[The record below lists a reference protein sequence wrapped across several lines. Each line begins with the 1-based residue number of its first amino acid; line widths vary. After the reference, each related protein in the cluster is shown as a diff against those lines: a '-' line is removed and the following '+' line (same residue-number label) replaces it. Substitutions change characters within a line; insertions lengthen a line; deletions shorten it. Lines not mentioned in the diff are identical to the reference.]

1 MKKVSFLTLGCKV
14 NQYET
19 EAMTELFTNRGY
31 EVVPHGEYSDIFII
45 NTCTVTNQSDRK
57 SRQAIGKVKKLNEDA
72 IIAMVGC
79 YVQIKPEEVSK
90 IDGVDVVLGTNN
102 KSQIVDACERA
113 ITEKRVINVVD
124 EIKNDKDFEE
134 LEIFNQSEMT
144 RAYIKIQEG
153 CNQYCSY
160 CIIPYARGPVRSRN
174 LNSIIK
180 EAERLASRGYKEI
193 ILTGIHVAS
202 YGIDF
207 KEDISLIDVIEDI
220 SKVEGIKRIRLSSV
234 EPRLITEEFLS
245 RAKETGKFCDH
256 FHLSLQNGSDKI
268 LKLMNRKYTTEQY
281 SEKVKLIRKFF
292 PNAGITTDII
302 VGFPEETDEDFEMT
316 CNFVRKIG
324 FSKVHIFKYSPR
336 EDTKAAKMKNQ
347 IAGDVK
353 KYRSTKLSKVCKEV
367 SEEYLNSLIGKTFE
381 VLFEAKSDFDGYI
394 SGYATNYTRVN
405 ILEDDEMINEIL
417 NIKYKNVQNG
427 EVFGIIEQ

>member
-19 EAMTELFTNRGY
+19 EAMMELFTKNGY
-31 EVVPHGEYSDIFII
+31 KVVPHGEYSDIFVI

-57 SRQAIGKVKKLNEDA
+57 SRQAIGKVKKLNKDA

-90 IDGVDVVLGTNN
+90 IEGVDVVLGTNN
-102 KSQIVDACERA
+102 KLQIVDACEKA
-113 ITEKRVINVVD
+113 IKEKKLINIVD
-124 EIKNDKDFEE
+124 EIKNDKNFEE
-134 LEIFNQSEMT
+134 LEIYNQSEMT

-174 LNSIIK
+174 PESISK
-180 EAERLASRGYKEI
+180 EAKRLAERGYKEI

-207 KEDISLIDVIEDI
+207 EKDISLIDVIENI
-220 SKVEGIKRIRLSSV
+220 SKISGIERIRLSSV
-234 EPRLITEEFLS
+234 EPRLITEDFLT
-245 RAKETGKFCDH
+245 RTKKTEKFCDH

-268 LKLMNRKYTTEQY
+268 LKLMNRKYTTKEY
-281 SEKVKLIRKFF
+281 TEKVRLIREYY
-292 PNAGITTDII
+292 PHAGITTDII
-302 VGFPEETDEDFEMT
+302 VGFPGETDEDFELT
-316 CNFVRKIG
+316 CEFVKKIG
-324 FSKVHIFKYSPR
+324 FSRVHIFKYSPR
-336 EDTKAAKMKNQ
+336 EGTKASKMKNQ
-347 IAGDVK
+347 INGDIK
-353 KYRSTKLSKVCKEV
+353 KYRSSKLSEVCKKV
-367 SEEYLNSLIGKTFE
+367 SDEYLNSLIGKSFK
-381 VLFEAKSDFDGYI
+381 VLFETKSDFEGYM

-405 ILEDDEMINEIL
+405 IVENDKIINKIL
-417 NIKYKNVQNG
+417 NIKYDNVQNG
-427 EVFGIIEQ
+427 EIFGIIN

>member
-19 EAMTELFTNRGY
+19 EAMTELFTSRGY
-31 EVVPHGEYSDIFII
+31 KVVPHGEYSDIFVI

-79 YVQIKPEEVSK
+79 YVQIKPEEVSE

-124 EIKNDKDFEE
+124 EIKNNRDFEE
-134 LEIFNQSEMT
+134 LEIYNQSEMT

-174 LNSIIK
+174 IKSIIT
-180 EAERLASRGYKEI
+180 EAQRLSSRGYKEI

-207 KEDISLIDVIEDI
+207 EEDISLIDVIEDI

-256 FHLSLQNGSDKI
+256 FHLSLQNGSNKI
-268 LKLMNRKYTTEQY
+268 LKLMNRKYTTEEY
-281 SEKVKLIRKFF
+281 AEKVKLIRKFF

-302 VGFPEETDEDFEMT
+302 VGFPEETNEDFEMT

-336 EDTKAAKMKNQ
+336 EGTRAAKMKNQ

-353 KYRSTKLSKVCKEV
+353 KYRSTKLSEVCQEV
-367 SEEYLNSLIGKTFE
+367 SNKYLNSLIGKTFE
-381 VLFEAKSDFDGYI
+381 VLFESKSDFDGYI

-405 ILEDDEMINEIL
+405 ILEDDKMINEIL
-417 NIKYKNVQNG
+417 SIKYKNVQNG
-427 EVFGIIEQ
+427 EVFGIIR

>member
-19 EAMTELFTNRGY
+19 EAMTELFTSKGY
-31 EVVPHGEYSDIFII
+31 EVVPHGEYSDIFVI

-79 YVQIKPEEVSK
+79 YVQIKPEEVSE

-113 ITEKRVINVVD
+113 LTEKRVISVID

-134 LEIFNQSEMT
+134 LEIYNQSEMT

-153 CNQYCSY
+153 CNQYCTY

-180 EAERLASRGYKEI
+180 EAERLAARGYKEI

-207 KEDISLIDVIEDI
+207 EEDISLIDVIEDI
-220 SKVEGIKRIRLSSV
+220 SKVNEIKRIRLSSV

-268 LKLMNRKYTTEQY
+268 LKLMNRKYTTEEY
-281 SEKVKLIRKFF
+281 AEKVKLIRKFF

-336 EDTKAAKMKNQ
+336 EGTRAAKMKNQ

>member
-207 KEDISLIDVIEDI
+207 EEDISLIDVIEDI
-220 SKVEGIKRIRLSSV
+220 SKVNGIKRVRLSSV

-268 LKLMNRKYTTEQY
+268 LKLMNRKYTTEEY
-281 SEKVKLIRKFF
+281 AEKVKLIRKFF

-316 CNFVRKIG
+316 YNFVRKIG

-336 EDTKAAKMKNQ
+336 EGTRAAKMKNQ

>member
-19 EAMTELFTNRGY
+19 EAMTELFTSKGY
-31 EVVPHGEYSDIFII
+31 EVVPHGEYSDIFVI

-79 YVQIKPEEVSK
+79 YVQIKPEEVSE

-113 ITEKRVINVVD
+113 LTEKRVISVID

-134 LEIFNQSEMT
+134 LEIYNQSEMT

-153 CNQYCSY
+153 CNQYCTY

-180 EAERLASRGYKEI
+180 EAERLAARGYKEI

-207 KEDISLIDVIEDI
+207 EEDIWLIDVIEDI
-220 SKVEGIKRIRLSSV
+220 SKVTEIKRIRLSSV

-268 LKLMNRKYTTEQY
+268 LKLMNRKYTTEEY
-281 SEKVKLIRKFF
+281 AEKVKLIRKFF

-336 EDTKAAKMKNQ
+336 EGTRAAKMKNQ